1 MEKNKI
7 AESQREQEIVGQEE
21 ELSGAMENRAW
32 IVGIMV
38 QWVYGKPDSGSEDR
52 NTQTS

>member
-21 ELSGAMENRAW
+21 ELSGAVGNRAW
-32 IVGIMV
+32 IVGIMA
-38 QWVYGKPDSGSEDR
+38 E
-52 NTQTS
+52 